1 MVTNENETQF
11 SFSTIKEFDKHIRQS
26 IKGFDVLYEVVEEV
40 SKFFIKDN
48 MNVYDLGCSEGTLLH
63 NLYMKNINIKSSYV
77 GYDKESNL
85 LPTIAGRQ
93 YINYFCR
100 DITDSKIVFFNTN
113 LVISVFT
120 LQFLTIEQR
129 RLVIKKSYQS
139 LNIGGAMIIAEKILG
154 ETGREEN
161 ILSTSTRQIKRNNFT
176 DEELL
181 NKEKTLV
188 KIMQPLSDIDNEIMF
203 SEAGFEES
211 ITIWQTL
218 NFKCYLLIK

>member
-1 MVTNENETQF
+1 
-11 SFSTIKEFDKHIRQS
+11 
-26 IKGFDVLYEVVEEV
+26 
-40 SKFFIKDN
+40 
-48 MNVYDLGCSEGTLLH
+48 
-63 NLYMKNINIKSSYV
+63 
-77 GYDKESNL
+77 
-85 LPTIAGRQ
+85 
-93 YINYFCR
+93 
-100 DITDSKIVFFNTN
+100 
-113 LVISVFT
+113 
-120 LQFLTIEQR
+120 
-129 RLVIKKSYQS
+129 
-139 LNIGGAMIIAEKILG
+139 MIIAEKILG